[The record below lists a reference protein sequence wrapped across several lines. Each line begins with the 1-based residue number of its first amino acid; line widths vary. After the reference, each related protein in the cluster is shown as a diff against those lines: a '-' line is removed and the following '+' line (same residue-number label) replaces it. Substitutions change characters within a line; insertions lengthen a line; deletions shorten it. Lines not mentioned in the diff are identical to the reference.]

1 MRAAGGRRK
10 VEAGRP
16 QDRPKQGGPRQR
28 PAPGAG
34 RRDNAPGAGGS
45 GARTRPARSASRPS
59 GDRAAPRGTTSGKA
73 HSRSTPAGPPPA
85 VRPPPLAAPRV
96 YRDLGERGPW
106 LVRCAPGLARVATTE
121 LRFRK
126 VLARSADPTILRQR
140 NHDLL
145 FLPRS
150 AERPPGLDLRVP
162 EEVHYCPLF
171 GRFKISQAQLTR
183 LATLLRAQERPFRL
197 AVTADGAHFPRQE
210 TRGWLDHQLRALGV
224 PLTADPAVDDILW
237 LFCID
242 EAYYFGLP
250 RSVAADAPLRERRVG
265 ERPGSLPPTI
275 AAALAFLGEPRAG
288 DTVLDPVCGTGTL
301 LAEAHAYAPEATVI
315 GVDVDRAALDDA
327 ARNLAHIP
335 QARLRHADG
344 ARTGLPDGS
353 VSLFLGNLPFGKQF
367 GSRDTNRDLYAG
379 LLAEI
384 ARLAK
389 PGQSRAAL
397 LTADTA
403 SFDEALASLAIPT
416 APRRVTVKVRGE
428 AATIY
433 VITLQGAEPPADP
446 VAPAPPVAQR

>member
-1 MRAAGGRRK
+1 ML
-10 VEAGRP
+10 
-16 QDRPKQGGPRQR
+16 
-28 PAPGAG
+28 PG
-34 RRDNAPGAGGS
+34 
-45 GARTRPARSASRPS
+45 
-59 GDRAAPRGTTSGKA
+59 
-73 HSRSTPAGPPPA
+73 
-85 VRPPPLAAPRV
+85 VLPPPLAAPRV
-96 YRDLGERGPW
+96 YHDLGARGPW

-126 VLARSADPTILRQR
+126 VLARNADPTILRQR

-145 FLPRS
+145 FLPRT

-171 GRFKISQAQLTR
+171 GRFKISQGQLTR
-183 LATLLRAQERPFRL
+183 LAALLRAQERPFRL

-250 RSVAADAPLRERRVG
+250 RSVAADAPLRERRVR
-265 ERPGSLPPTI
+265 ERPGSLPPTV
-275 AAALAFLGEPRAG
+275 AAAIAFLGEPRAG
-288 DTVLDPVCGTGTL
+288 DTILDPVCGTGTL
-301 LAEAHAYAPEATVI
+301 LAEAHAYAPEAAVI
-315 GVDVDRAALDDA
+315 GVDIDRAALDDA

-344 ARTGLPDGS
+344 ARTGLPDRS
-353 VSLFLGNLPFGKQF
+353 ISLFLGNLPFGKQF
-367 GSRDTNRDLYAG
+367 GSRDTNRELYAG

-384 ARLAK
+384 ARLAA
-389 PGQSRAAL
+389 PGQSRAVL

-403 SFDEALASLAIPT
+403 SFEEALSAATTLIGQ
-416 APRRVTVKVRGE
+416 RRVSVKVRGE
-428 AATIY
+428 LATIF
-433 VITLQGAEPPADP
+433 VLGFQGAERAADP
-446 VAPAPPVAQR
+446 VAPSPPVPRG